1 MKTEVDKCGYIPNL
15 GTTEHD
21 GIDLRMQK
29 HTVNAVLPVTGNQY
43 FLLHNPNTAK
53 LIKIQSKR
61 ITRFLQK
68 QVENILHDYLEENNP
83 EEQTSQTL

>member
-1 MKTEVDKCGYIPNL
+1 MKTEVEKYGYITNL

-29 HTVNAVLPVTGNQY
+29 HIVNAVYPATGSQY
-43 FLLHNPNTAK
+43 FVLENPNTRK
-53 LIKIQSKR
+53 LFEIQAKR

-68 QVENILHDYLEENNP
+68 QVEKILHDNLEENNP
-83 EEQTSQTL
+83 EE